1 MRVVITVR
9 GDGDQG
15 GAEGASAAREL
26 RQWLVGERE
35 LRGRVHPEGPADP
48 EAGTMGP
55 AADALVALLEPGGVA
70 AVFAGALIAWVQTR
84 RGSYT
89 VTVTR
94 ADGTEVTVSSRHVR
108 GLSPDEIA
116 ALAERLARPSGEGE
130 GEGGNPGR
138 AR

>member
-1 MRVVITVR
+1 MRVVISVG
-9 GDGDQG
+9 GDGG
-15 GAEGASAAREL
+15 AAREL
-26 RQWLVGERE
+26 RQWLSAEPE
-35 LRGRVHPEGPADP
+35 LRGRVHQEEPAEP

-94 ADGTEVTVSSRHVR
+94 ADGTEITVSSHRVR
-108 GLSPDEIA
+108 ALSPDEIA
-116 ALAERLARPSGEGE
+116 ALAERLATPPGQDGGEG
-130 GEGGNPGR
+130 PGR